1 MALVTANGLAVLD
14 AAICMPRVG
23 AWHADLRVDT
33 PDAITGPVTI
43 SIDEGRL
50 VLNGTVWRGGAFA
63 GSASVRVVAG
73 ANGMRT
79 IAKAKHYTQT
89 SVRIVLG
96 DLLSAAGEKLSST
109 ASSSILSR
117 HLDAWTTA
125 AIATGGLI
133 ARLLAIASP
142 GSAWR
147 FLPNGQIWIGTETW
161 PDSGLADADFQ
172 DIDENPA
179 VAEALIGVEAPVL
192 LPGTTLLG
200 RRVSYVEHLV
210 NEAGV
215 RSKVFFESDDRLKD
229 AFAAAVRASLPP
241 LTFFACHWARV
252 IAQNGS
258 TVDVE
263 IENPTIAKFLP
274 SMSGVPLMMP
284 APGATVQMA
293 AVGRVLIGWSD
304 GDQSKPFAIAYDAA
318 TALIKLV
325 LNSPQILLGD
335 DAAQPFPNLAYRSAD
350 AIKNTALAAA
360 FTALAAASTGPLAAL
375 AGQFTIA
382 AGALT
387 AFETGAPSYLTTK
400 TRAT

>member
-14 AAICMPRVG
+14 AAICMPRIG

-33 PDAITGPVTI
+33 PDAITGPVRI
-43 SIDEGRL
+43 SIDEDRL
-50 VLNGTVWRGGAFA
+50 VLNGTVWRGGMFA

-73 ANGMRT
+73 ANGLRT
-79 IAKAKHYTQT
+79 VAKAKHYTQT
-89 SVRIVLG
+89 SARIVLG
-96 DLLSAAGEKLSST
+96 DLLSGVGEKLSST
-109 ASSSILSR
+109 ASSSILAR

-133 ARLLAIASP
+133 TRLLAIASP

-147 FLPNGQIWIGTETW
+147 FLPNGQIWIGAETW
-161 PDSGLADADFQ
+161 PDSGLTDADFQ

-210 NEAGV
+210 NEGGV

-252 IAQNGS
+252 IAQNGA

-284 APGATVQMA
+284 APGATMQMA
-293 AVGRVLIGWSD
+293 AIGRVLIGWSD
-304 GDQSKPFAIAYDAA
+304 GDQSRPFAIAYDVA
-318 TALIKLV
+318 TALIELV
-325 LNSPQILLGD
+325 LNSPDLRLGD
-335 DAAQPFPNLAYRSAD
+335 DAAQAFPNGAF
-350 AIKNTALAAA
+350 
-360 FTALAAASTGPLAAL
+360 FTALQTLLNGLSGAASTALGVAVDPGALSFLAAVVAL
-375 AGQFTIA
+375 VGTFE
-382 AGALT
+382 LT
-387 AFETGAPSYLTTK
+387 ASTYLTTK
-400 TRAT
+400 AKAT